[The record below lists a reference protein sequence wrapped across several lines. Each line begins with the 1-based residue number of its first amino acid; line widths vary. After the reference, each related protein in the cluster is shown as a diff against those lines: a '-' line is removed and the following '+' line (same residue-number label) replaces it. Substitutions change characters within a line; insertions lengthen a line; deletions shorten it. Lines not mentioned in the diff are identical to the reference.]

1 MDALLVCGGEAPPL
15 SRLEGSLPRFGLVC
29 AADSGL
35 DTLIAWGLRPDII
48 VGDMDS
54 VSGPEAIGRFPAAR
68 VARASRDKDET
79 DTELG
84 LRELS
89 AAGAELIVL
98 AGGGGG
104 RLDHLL
110 AIRSIFERRDLRPAE
125 WHTAREAVYLVRGG
139 ESLAVE
145 ARRCAIVS
153 VFPLAAGAEGMES
166 SGLKWPLA
174 GLAWGPGDCGVSN
187 VAAEGPF
194 RVRAG
199 RGDLL
204 VVVGAGSAPAPIVS
218 RGP

>member
-1 MDALLVCGGEAPPL
+1 MDALLVCGGEAPPF
-15 SRLEGSLPRFGLVC
+15 SRLEDALPRFGIVC

-35 DTLIAWGLRPDII
+35 DTLIAWGIRPDII

-54 VSGPEAIGRFPAAR
+54 VSDPGAIGRFPAAR
-68 VARASRDKDET
+68 VVRASRDKDET

-84 LRELS
+84 LKELS
-89 AAGAELIVL
+89 AAGAERIVL

-110 AIRSIFERRDLRPAE
+110 AIRSIFERRAPRPAE

-139 ESLAVE
+139 EALAIE
-145 ARRCAIVS
+145 AERCAIVS
-153 VFPLAAGAEGMES
+153 VFPLAAGASGMDS

-174 GLAWGPGDCGVSN
+174 GLDWGPGDCGVSN
-187 VAAEGPF
+187 LAADGAF
-194 RVRAG
+194 RVHAG

-204 VVVGAGSAPAPIVS
+204 VVVGAGAAAPRVVS
-218 RGP
+218 RGT